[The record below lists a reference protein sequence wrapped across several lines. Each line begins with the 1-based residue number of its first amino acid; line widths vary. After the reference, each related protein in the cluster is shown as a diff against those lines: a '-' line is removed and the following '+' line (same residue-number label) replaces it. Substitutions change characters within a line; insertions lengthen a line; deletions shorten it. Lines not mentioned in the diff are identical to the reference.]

1 MPLYQ
6 QKRCPRCGRVFDC
19 NSGSVT
25 SCQCREVVLTPAQ
38 REHIAAHHADCL
50 CRACL
55 EALREEPAPYAAGT

>member
-19 NSGSVT
+19 NSGAVGL
-25 SCQCREVVLTPAQ
+25 CRCREMVLTPAQ
-38 REHIAAHHADCL
+38 REYIAARHDDCL

-55 EALREEPAPYAAGT
+55 AALREECAAYGAGM